1 MTVFVS
7 LRGCLDASDQS
18 TGIAQTERQRDRDTE
33 RQRGREVLVARVN
46 ATVLTVSLFL
56 LAVGGRRNRT
66 RMGKYHLITGP
77 RPPDSSEAFALF
89 GRWRKGPGCGD
100 GARFLPWGLATSWS
114 CARALS
120 VRGAARGHCAGDKGR
135 RQG

>member
-18 TGIAQTERQRDRDTE
+18 TGIAQTERQRDRQTE

-77 RPPDSSEAFALF
+77 RPPTVPRRSDCSA
-89 GRWRKGPGCGD
+89 GGGKVG
-100 GARFLPWGLATSWS
+100 LPA
-114 CARALS
+114 
-120 VRGAARGHCAGDKGR
+120 
-135 RQG
+135 Q